1 MAEAMAREA
10 TTGLAGA
17 SDPAVVA
24 QAIRAAVESDHPEAR
39 YAVGAMA
46 ERLLELNRTLPDR
59 EFDKLATRA
68 IR

>member
-1 MAEAMAREA
+1 MAP
-10 TTGLAGA
+10 G

-24 QAIRAAVESDHPEAR
+24 QAIRAAVESDQPETR

-59 EFDKLATRA
+59 EFDKLATRT